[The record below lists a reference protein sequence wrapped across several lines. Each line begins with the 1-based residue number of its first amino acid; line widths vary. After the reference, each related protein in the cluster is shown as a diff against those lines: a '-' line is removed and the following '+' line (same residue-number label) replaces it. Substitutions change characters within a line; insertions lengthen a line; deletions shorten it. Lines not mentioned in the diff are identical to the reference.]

1 MLCACRICVLLY
13 FHRNEAHTSNKM
25 SGNLEV
31 NAAVSVSDV
40 LVDDKQGGKEFGREI
55 ANNSQP
61 SGSSEESVAPAGE
74 FWTVKRD
81 GAVKLRV
88 GSTEHDSET
97 PITVHELFKR
107 TVERARDYFALAVK
121 RKDQWQKWTY
131 DEYMRD
137 CRIAAKGF
145 IKVKGF
151 LIVIYRR

>member
-1 MLCACRICVLLY
+1 
-13 FHRNEAHTSNKM
+13 M

-40 LVDDKQGGKEFGREI
+40 LVDDKQGGKEGGSKI

-61 SGSSEESVAPAGE
+61 SGSCEEFLAPADE
-74 FWTVKRD
+74 FWTVERD

-88 GSTEHDSET
+88 GTTEHDSET
-97 PITVHELFKR
+97 PITVHELFRR
-107 TVERARDYFALAVK
+107 TVEGAGDHFALAVK
-121 RKDQWQKWTY
+121 RNNQWQKWTY
-131 DEYMRD
+131 AEYMRD

-151 LIVIYRR
+151 LIMIYRL